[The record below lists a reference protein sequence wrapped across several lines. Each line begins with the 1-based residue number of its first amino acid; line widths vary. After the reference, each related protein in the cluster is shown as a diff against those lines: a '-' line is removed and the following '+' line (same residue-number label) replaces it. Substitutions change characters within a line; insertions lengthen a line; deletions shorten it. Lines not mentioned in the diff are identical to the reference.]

1 VGSWKI
7 VVQLPVV
14 FLGSWQEKSGGKN
27 AKRNKTYSWH
37 IINTVLLITT
47 VCQIWHPTPLEV
59 FVVAF
64 LESSQGIHSCQV
76 RVVQVENDVTWFL
89 QIKHSKFTSSTQST
103 LINFA
108 FFHFWVPQHLQC
120 ISACTAKTSY
130 HGITRW
136 RTKCSRQAS
145 ELRTFAVG
153 EVLRRLSKD
162 SATRGVAHCKIDLD
176 KPV

>member
-1 VGSWKI
+1 MTYHQHSTLDHHSLPNLTSNTFGGVRGGVLGIQSGDSLLSSACCTGKKWHNMIFTNQTFKI
-7 VVQLPVV
+7 HFINSINFDQLCLLSL
-14 FLGSWQEKSGGKN
+14 LGS
-27 AKRNKTYSWH
+27 
-37 IINTVLLITT
+37 
-47 VCQIWHPTPLEV
+47 
-59 FVVAF
+59 
-64 LESSQGIHSCQV
+64 
-76 RVVQVENDVTWFL
+76 
-89 QIKHSKFTSSTQST
+89 
-103 LINFA
+103 
-108 FFHFWVPQHLQC
+108 
-120 ISACTAKTSY
+120 SASAMHRCLHCLDSKTSY